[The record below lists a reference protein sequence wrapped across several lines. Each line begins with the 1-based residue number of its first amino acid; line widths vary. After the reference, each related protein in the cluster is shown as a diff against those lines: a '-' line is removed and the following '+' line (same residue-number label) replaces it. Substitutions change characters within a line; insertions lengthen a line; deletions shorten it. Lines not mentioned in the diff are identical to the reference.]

1 MMKKF
6 ERLAIV
12 GVGCVEVEA
21 LELLRSATMVLSR
34 DDISKRWLESINIGK
49 FKEFCLLPGQSLET
63 RLGELLTDLNESTKL
78 VYVTSISPIAID
90 QVANSLLTTVEV
102 GEVGVFGGSDPLI
115 PLMNEHQSLDLS
127 SLLSMDGLELV
138 GQHHPPFSPAQPVL
152 IYAPFQ
158 VLPRQG
164 VYQLLNQV
172 YPNSHTVYIKM
183 ELLGNQICWKPIL
196 LKDIPDT
203 RATITALFIPP
214 MAADTSLESFQ
225 EVIAHLRAPED
236 GCPWDR
242 KQTHASLRTYLL
254 EETYEA
260 LDTLDKGDTAGL
272 KEELGDIL
280 LQILLHAQIAAENG
294 EFTLADVLS
303 GINRKIV
310 YRHPHVFK
318 DWSVNSVKDVVEN
331 WEALKDLERKN
342 NGDEEKKGMLDGV
355 PVSFPAL
362 AQAQAIQDRAAR
374 VGFDWP
380 EIAPVIDK
388 IFEELEEVRTAPDE
402 PKLAGELGDL
412 LFAIVN
418 LVRWHKVDAESALRQ
433 TNLKFRKRFAY
444 IEDQARRAGRD
455 VATMTLEEMD
465 TYWEQ
470 AKDYDD

>member
-1 MMKKF
+1 MKKIDRF
-6 ERLAIV
+6 AIV
-12 GVGCVEVEA
+12 GVGCLDAEA
-21 LELLRSATMVLSR
+21 LESLQSATMVLAR
-34 DDISKRWLESINIGK
+34 DEISKQWLESKSIRNVI
-49 FKEFCLLPGQSLET
+49 LSPGQALDDWWSDFSI
-63 RLGELLTDLNESTKL
+63 ELKFTKTF
-78 VYVTSISPIAID
+78 VYVTSISPIAND
-90 QVANSLLTTVEV
+90 QVAKYLLATLEI
-102 GEVGVFGGSDPLI
+102 GEIRVFGGADPLI
-115 PLMNEHQSLDLS
+115 SLFNTHPGLDYS
-127 SLLSMDGLELV
+127 SLLSLDGFKLV
-138 GQHHPPFSPAQPVL
+138 GQHHPPFSPAQSIL
-152 IYAPFQ
+152 IYSPNQA
-158 VLPRQG
+158 LSKQG

-172 YPNSHTVYIKM
+172 YPESHTVYIENDQM
-183 ELLGNQICWKPIL
+183 RTTHSWKKIL
-196 LKDIPDT
+196 LKDIPET
-203 RATITALFIPP
+203 SETIATIFIPP
-214 MAADTSLESFQ
+214 MAAETSLESFQ

-260 LDTLDKGDTAGL
+260 LDALDKDDTNGL

-280 LQILLHAQIAAENG
+280 LQILLHAQIAAEKG

-318 DWSVNSVKDVVEN
+318 DWSVNGVKDVVEN
-331 WEALKDLERKN
+331 WEALKELERKN

-380 EIAPVIDK
+380 EITPVIEK
-388 IFEELEEVRTAPDE
+388 VFEELEEVRTAPDE
-402 PKLAGELGDL
+402 PKRAGELGDL

-433 TNLKFRKRFAY
+433 TNLKFRKRFAF
-444 IEDQARRAGRD
+444 IEEQARKSGREL
-455 VATMTLEEMD
+455 AKMTLEDMD
-465 TYWEQ
+465 EYWEK
-470 AKDYDD
+470 AKQFDD